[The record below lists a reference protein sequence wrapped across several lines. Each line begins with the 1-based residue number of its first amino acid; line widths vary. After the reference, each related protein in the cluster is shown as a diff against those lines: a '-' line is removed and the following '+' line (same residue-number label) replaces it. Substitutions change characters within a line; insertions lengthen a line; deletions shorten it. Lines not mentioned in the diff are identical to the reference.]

1 MSGQVVKRPHA
12 LQDLD
17 EAAAYIQDQ
26 SGPHRAIRFLRAAD
40 STFAMLAGM
49 PGMGTRY
56 EPEEPLYADLRYFPI
71 TRHPNHLV
79 FYRPLPDG
87 IEVLRVLH
95 AARDIAGILAEEFG
109 GDADVGDDEEADE
122 RGA

>member
-12 LQDLD
+12 LRDLD
-17 EAAAYIQDQ
+17 EAAASIQDQ
-26 SGPHRAIRFLRAAD
+26 SGPDRAIRFLRAAD

-49 PGMGTRY
+49 PGIGTRY
-56 EPEEPLYADLRYFPI
+56 EPDEPLYADLRFFPI
-71 TRHPNHLV
+71 TRHRKFLA

-95 AARDIAGILAEEFG
+95 GARDIAGILAEEFG
-109 GDADVGDDEEADE
+109 ADTDDNDEDTNDQEA
-122 RGA
+122 

>member
-26 SGPHRAIRFLRAAD
+26 SGPERAIRFLRAAD
-40 STFAMLAGM
+40 STFAQLAGM
-49 PGMGTRY
+49 PGIGTRY
-56 EPEEPLYADLRYFPI
+56 EPHEPLYAGLRYVPI
-71 TRHPNHLV
+71 TRHRKFLI

-95 AARDIAGILAEEFG
+95 GARDIAGIPAEEF
-109 GDADVGDDEEADE
+109 DIGDDDSDE
-122 RGA
+122 TAHSD

>member
-1 MSGQVVKRPHA
+1 VSGQVVKRPHA

-26 SGPHRAIRFLRAAD
+26 SGPQRAIRFLRAAD

-56 EPEEPLYADLRYFPI
+56 EPDEPLYADLRSFPI

-79 FYRPLPDG
+79 FYRPFSDG

-95 AARDIAGILAEEFG
+95 GARDIASILAEEFG
-109 GDADVGDDEEADE
+109 GDAGDDDDETNEPEA
-122 RGA
+122 

>member
-26 SGPHRAIRFLRAAD
+26 SGPDRAIRFLRMAD

-56 EPEEPLYADLRYFPI
+56 EPEEPLYADLRYFPV

-95 AARDIAGILAEEFG
+95 GTRDITGILAEEFG

-122 RGA
+122 PGV

>member
-1 MSGQVVKRPHA
+1 VKRPNA
-12 LQDLD
+12 LRDLD

-26 SGPHRAIRFLRAAD
+26 SGPDRAIRFLRGAD
-40 STFAMLAGM
+40 STFAMLAGT

-56 EPEEPLYADLRYFPI
+56 QPEEPLYADLRYFPI

-95 AARDIAGILAEEFG
+95 GARAIAGILAEEFG
-109 GDADVGDDEEADE
+109 VAANTDDDDQSDE
-122 RGA
+122 PGA